1 MVERS
6 PVLLTLTH
14 ISKRFGNA
22 TALDDVSFRVLAG
35 SAHALLGENGAGKT
49 TLMRIAFGLLKPD
62 EGSVAAG
69 DPPQRV
75 ASAADAIRLGIGMVH
90 QHFTNVEAMSVAE
103 NVALGGHGMFDA
115 ANAIRRVEE
124 ISARSGLALDPARR
138 AGDLSVAGQ
147 QRLEIVKA
155 LARDARLLILDE
167 PTAVLAPAEADDL
180 LRWLRQFVNAGNAV
194 VLITHK
200 LNEALRLA
208 DEVTVLRRGR
218 MALNK
223 PRDEVSVGTLADA
236 MLGEDRMAAASS
248 EPLPTSAPQNRVIVR
263 ATSLTVSGENGVHA
277 IVEARF
283 ELRER
288 EIVGIA
294 AVEGAGQRELLR
306 ALARRTPVAGGELDL
321 PTSVGFVPEDRHRDG
336 SILSFSIAEN
346 IALRGAGD
354 RRGVVSRRDQLEAA
368 ERLLQLY
375 EVRGGDPATPMRAL
389 SGGNQQKVI
398 LGRELAAKPA
408 LLVVENPTRGL
419 DIRAAEAVHNAL
431 RKAAETGSAVVVYS
445 SDVDEVLALADRVL
459 AVHGGVVRECRVNR
473 DEVGRAMLGVTE
485 EAHSMP

>member
-1 MVERS
+1 MVEN
-6 PVLLTLTH
+6 PTLLALTH

-22 TALDDVSFRVLAG
+22 TALDGVSFRVRAG

-62 EGSVAAG
+62 EGSVVAG
-69 DPPQRV
+69 NPPQRV

-103 NVALGGHGMFDA
+103 NVSLGGHGMFDA
-115 ANAIRRVEE
+115 ANARRRVEE
-124 ISARSGLALDPARR
+124 IGGRSGLALDPTRR

-180 LRWLRQFVNAGNAV
+180 LRWLRQFVDAGNSV

-218 MALNK
+218 MAFNK
-223 PRDEVSVGTLADA
+223 PRDEVSVGALADA
-236 MLGEDRMAAASS
+236 MLGEDRTAAASS
-248 EPLPTSAPQNRVIVR
+248 QPLPTSASENRVIVR
-263 ATSLTVSGENGVHA
+263 ATKLTITGENGVHA
-277 IVEARF
+277 IVGARF
-283 ELRER
+283 ELHER
-288 EIVGIA
+288 EIVGVA

-306 ALARRTPVAGGELDL
+306 ALARRIPVAAGELDL
-321 PTSVGFVPEDRHRDG
+321 PTSIGFVPEDRHRDG

-354 RRGVVSRRDQLEAA
+354 RRGIVSRRDQVEAA
-368 ERLLQLY
+368 ERLLHLY
-375 EVRGGDPATPMRAL
+375 DVRGGNPATPMRAL

-398 LGRELAAKPA
+398 LGRELAANPA

-431 RKAAETGSAVVVYS
+431 RRAAERGSAVVVYS
-445 SDVDEVLALADRVL
+445 SDVDEVLGLAHRVL
-459 AVHGGVVRECRVNR
+459 AVHGGVVRECRPDR
-473 DEVGRAMLGVTE
+473 EEVGRAMLGVAEGAQHT
-485 EAHSMP
+485 P